1 MTFKIP
7 FTDLGASQRRLH
19 KEISAAVARVLESGW
34 YIGGPE
40 VANFERAF
48 AVATGA
54 PFAVGV
60 ANGTDAIALALRA
73 LGIGRGDVVI
83 VPALSAYPTTVGVR
97 QAEAT
102 PAFVDVDGHGL
113 IDVAAVESVLSS
125 SGSSGARAILCVHLY
140 GNCADTGALGRL
152 ARQYGVA
159 LVEDCAQAHGA
170 SRDGTAA
177 GLTGDVAAW
186 SFYPT
191 KNLGA
196 LGDAGAVTCSDEA
209 TAQRLARL
217 RNYGQ
222 QNRYEHVETGFN
234 SRLDPLQ
241 AAILSAK
248 LPNLEAENTRR
259 RAIARQYDQALASRE
274 NLMPV
279 PVPPQSQPN
288 RHLYPVLLPSKELRS
303 SFQAFLADAG
313 IETLIHYPIAM
324 PDQKASA
331 PAWAGG
337 RAFPRARKF
346 CETVL
351 SLPCHPDLSDAQV
364 ESVATAALAWSKQ
377 H

>member
-7 FTDLGASQRRLH
+7 FTDLGAGQRRLH
-19 KEISAAVARVLESGW
+19 KEISAAVSRVLESGW

-40 VANFERAF
+40 VAGFERAF
-48 AVATGA
+48 AAAAGV

-73 LGIGRGDVVI
+73 IGIGRGDVVV

-102 PAFVDVDGHGL
+102 PAFVDVDEHGL
-113 IDVAAVESVLSS
+113 VDVTQVEALLT
-125 SGSSGARAILCVHLY
+125 SGARAVLCVHLY
-140 GNCADTGALGRL
+140 GNCADITTLRTLAKKHGAL
-152 ARQYGVA
+152 
-159 LVEDCAQAHGA
+159 LVEDCAQAHGS
-170 SRDGTAA
+170 SRDGVAA
-177 GLTGDVAAW
+177 GLAGDIASW

-196 LGDAGAVTCSDEA
+196 LGDAGAVSCSDEA
-209 TAQRLARL
+209 TAQKVSRL

-248 LPNLEAENTRR
+248 LPSLAAETARR
-259 RAIARQYDQALASRE
+259 RVIADRYDRVLAS
-274 NLMPV
+274 NSKVVPV
-279 PVPPQSQPN
+279 PVPPRAVPN
-288 RHLYPVLLPSKELRS
+288 RHLYPVVLPTEDLRT
-303 SFQAFLADAG
+303 SFRAFLGDAG
-313 IETLIHYPIAM
+313 IETLIHYPIPM
-324 PDQKASA
+324 PDQKASE
-331 PAWAGG
+331 PAWSGG
-337 RAFPRARKF
+337 RAYPRARKL
-346 CETVL
+346 CETVV
-351 SLPCHPDLSDAQV
+351 SLPCHPDLSDEQV
-364 ESVATAALAWSKQ
+364 ESILAAVSAWSKQ